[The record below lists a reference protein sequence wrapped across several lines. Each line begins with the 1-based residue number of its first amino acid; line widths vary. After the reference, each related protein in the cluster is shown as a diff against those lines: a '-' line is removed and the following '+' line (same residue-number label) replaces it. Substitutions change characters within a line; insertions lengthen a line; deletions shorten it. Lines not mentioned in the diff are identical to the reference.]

1 MSKRYGLTGVGGNVE
16 LSKGG
21 ARVKNSSG
29 VVEHR
34 NNADDAYAVVRGADA
49 VGSSDLVTK
58 SQMDALDVSAAVK
71 FEKVAFAYDT
81 SSPVNVGDAVPAGG
95 TVLGFMVNVSETFDG
110 TTPTL
115 DIGESG
121 DTDSVAAN
129 TLIDLETVGLYTGD
143 TWVECSSST
152 QIIGTITVSSA
163 TQGAGT
169 ILIKYIP

>member
-1 MSKRYGLTGVGGNVE
+1 MSKRYGLSGVSGNVE

-58 SQMDALDVSAAVK
+58 SQMDALDVSAAIK
-71 FEKVAFAYDT
+71 FEKVAIAYDD
-81 SSPVNVGDAVPAGG
+81 SSPVNIGDAIPNGG
-95 TVLGFMVNVSETFDG
+95 TVIGFMVNVSEVFDG

-115 DIGESG
+115 DLGESG
-121 DTDSVAAN
+121 DTDNIAAAAQ
-129 TLIDLETVGLYTGD
+129 IDLETVGLYAGD
-143 TWVECSSST
+143 AWVEYTSET
-152 QIIGTITVSSA
+152 QAIATITVSGAS
-163 TQGAGT
+163 QGAAT
-169 ILIKYIP
+169 VLIKYIP